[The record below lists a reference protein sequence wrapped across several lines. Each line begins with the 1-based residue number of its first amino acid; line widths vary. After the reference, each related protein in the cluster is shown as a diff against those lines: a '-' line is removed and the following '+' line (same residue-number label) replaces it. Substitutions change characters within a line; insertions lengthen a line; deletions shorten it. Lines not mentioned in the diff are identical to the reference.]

1 MYNLK
6 QDIERMDLRQSEFY
20 RGCYFD
26 KYYVVT
32 RPFFMLLIFLLIY
45 YCLMYVSVPY
55 KFIGIGI
62 TVLIVWILIKFD
74 NRFNEHSDIAKLI
87 VKDEE

>member
-1 MYNLK
+1 
-6 QDIERMDLRQSEFY
+6 
-20 RGCYFD
+20 
-26 KYYVVT
+26 
-32 RPFFMLLIFLLIY
+32 
-45 YCLMYVSVPY
+45 MYVSVPY

-74 NRFNEHSDIAKLI
+74 NRFNEQSDIAKLI